1 MVGIFFLCQQDPL
14 FRGIFPLFRLPYL
27 NVPHLP
33 TQQHIRFVTGDET
46 RIYADND
53 RSFLGFYTKVILD
66 EIDVVTLLPT
76 SVALK
81 PASLFRRDIRKNDK
95 GTNFLVTVEWAKSVE
110 FPIFRLKLDILL
122 NRLNNWHFVCN
133 FNDTYTSHISF
144 PPFEREAFYRPSPRF
159 YTLPAFSIALNAESA
174 FALSIAS
181 FLFSAATCMAGAAAG
196 TKRS

>member
-1 MVGIFFLCQQDPL
+1 MCFSRQRRCCRGKAFIDPIQMVGVFFLCQQDPL

-81 PASLFRRDIRKNDK
+81 PASLFRRDIRKTTK
-95 GTNFLVTVEWAKSVE
+95 E
-110 FPIFRLKLDILL
+110 PIFLSLW
-122 NRLNNWHFVCN
+122 NGQ
-133 FNDTYTSHISF
+133 
-144 PPFEREAFYRPSPRF
+144 SP
-159 YTLPAFSIALNAESA
+159 
-174 FALSIAS
+174 
-181 FLFSAATCMAGAAAG
+181 
-196 TKRS
+196 